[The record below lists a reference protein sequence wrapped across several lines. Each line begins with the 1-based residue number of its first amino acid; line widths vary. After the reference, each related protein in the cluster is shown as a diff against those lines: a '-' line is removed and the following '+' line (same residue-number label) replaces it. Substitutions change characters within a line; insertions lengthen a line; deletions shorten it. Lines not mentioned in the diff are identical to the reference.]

1 MNNKQKQ
8 QILENVKLKISISN
22 FEKEE
27 KIEMKR
33 TRKSILKIAAVACCT
48 MISITGVVFAKDIGN
63 FVKEF
68 FGANSSDGVDTA
80 VNNGYVADANTE
92 YQNAEGIEL
101 KVESVLMDDFNFDM
115 NFSVRISEKY
125 DIKEFERLKFGD
137 LIIKD
142 EEGRIVFNQYG
153 SKVET
158 EEMKGKTYMGAY
170 SISPQ
175 KIREDEIKVSLSA
188 TGNPTEFPR
197 SKKLIVTLDNINTS
211 KASYQGDW
219 EFKVDVPKEMY
230 NRETVIYRAISCSD
244 ENINIEQIDA
254 TLSNTALKLYIPT
267 AKTNKVDYELLKSE
281 NPKSIYDWIA
291 FNKEYVETSDGK
303 RFEISQKSDGDGGYT
318 VPHGEDIIVDYRQTF
333 NLTKYD
339 ATDEITIHIFTNKR
353 EEIIIK
359 LERAK

>member
-48 MISITGVVFAKDIGN
+48 MLSITGVIFAKDIGN

-80 VNNGYVADANTE
+80 VNNGYVADTNTE

-115 NFSVRISEKY
+115 NFCVRISEKY

-142 EEGRIVFNQYG
+142 EEGRIVFNQHG

-170 SISPQ
+170 SIRPQ

-219 EFKVDVPKEMY
+219 EFQVDVPKEMY
-230 NRETVIYRAISCSD
+230 NRETVIYRAVSCNDD
-244 ENINIEQIDA
+244 EININEIDV
-254 TLSNTALKLYIPT
+254 TLSNTALKIYIPT
-267 AKTNKVDYELLKSE
+267 TTTNKVDY
-281 NPKSIYDWIA
+281 D
-291 FNKEYVETSDGK
+291 
-303 RFEISQKSDGDGGYT
+303 
-318 VPHGEDIIVDYRQTF
+318 
-333 NLTKYD
+333 
-339 ATDEITIHIFTNKR
+339 
-353 EEIIIK
+353 
-359 LERAK
+359 

>member
-48 MISITGVVFAKDIGN
+48 MLSITGVVFAKDIGN

-101 KVESVLMDDFNFDM
+101 KIDTILMDDFNFDM
-115 NFSVRISEKY
+115 NFNVIISNKY
-125 DIKEFERLKFGD
+125 DIKEFENLKFGD

-142 EEGRIVFNQYG
+142 EDGRIVFNQHG

-170 SISPQ
+170 SILPQ

-188 TGNPTEFPR
+188 TGNPTKFPR

-211 KASYQGDW
+211 KASYQGNW
-219 EFKVDVPKEMY
+219 EFEVDVPKEMY
-230 NRETVIYRAISCSD
+230 NRETVIYRAVSCSD
-244 ENINIEQIDA
+244 DNIKIEQIDA

-267 AKTNKVDYELLKSE
+267 AETKKVDYELLKSD
-281 NPKSIYDWIA
+281 NPKSIYDKIA

-303 RFEISQKSDGDGGYT
+303 RFETSKRSDGDGGYGVT
-318 VPHGEDIIVDYRQTF
+318 HGQEMILNYHQTF